1 MAMEMFLTG
10 LVFCEAPLDGYSL
23 SMMTSSR
30 AVKPLV
36 SCGWMKPA
44 AAAPKADDAY
54 TGKKPG
60 FYGETTT
67 QRRAGYELAFDGLNC
82 FDTVVMHQAK
92 MIGSL

>member
-1 MAMEMFLTG
+1 MAMERFLTA
-10 LVFCEAPLDGYSL
+10 LVFCEAPLDAYSMF
-23 SMMTSSR
+23 MMTSST

-36 SCGWMKPA
+36 SAGSIKLA

-60 FYGETTT
+60 FYGVTTT

-82 FDTVVMHQAK
+82 FDTVLMHQA
-92 MIGSL
+92 